1 MINLCIN
8 SFHDA
13 SITLMEDGKVIA
25 HLLEERHKNMK
36 HATDPLLALTKIRDY
51 VDRIDLVSFS
61 HLFPE
66 HYSPQIYLT
75 YLKHL
80 LLQHGVLYHYVQH
93 PINRCRKYHSE

>member
-36 HATDPLLALTKIRDY
+36 HATDPLIALSKVKDY
-51 VDRIDLVSFS
+51 VDRIDLVSFT

-80 LLQHGVLYHYVQH
+80 SGIKVPMQC
-93 PINRCRKYHSE
+93 P